1 MSSASVLAMVLSSV
15 EYFQG
20 DELNGEVNS
29 PGVPSSMC
37 ALRLRATKAS
47 LVVLSTS
54 LQLSTRLIFSTS
66 TVMQVESFVDEHA
79 ISKEPPAA
87 TIVGVEVAAL
97 ELVTPD
103 VSVVLEQAAAVN
115 ARRMLAVSAYAFSL
129 FLLREG
135 QCHP

>member
-1 MSSASVLAMVLSSV
+1 MRPEAKGHEGLVGGAVYLAAAIHAA
-15 EYFQG
+15 
-20 DELNGEVNS
+20 D
-29 PGVPSSMC
+29 
-37 ALRLRATKAS
+37 
-47 LVVLSTS
+47 
-54 LQLSTRLIFSTS
+54 FSTS

-103 VSVVLEQAAAVN
+103 VSVVLEQAVAVN